1 MNITQCPKCG
11 HQRGPLDDP
20 EIPDIQCPA
29 CGIYY
34 FKYLNQKSRLPT
46 PQVSPPTAPAGSKNR
61 ISITAAQ
68 AKTEAGAQLLKL
80 CQEVTGDG
88 QLSDEEIA
96 AIRHWLVENST
107 VELPA
112 VAFLSAAVSD
122 YFNPDSSNFCYRK
135 PLYSAIEA
143 VLPVS
148 ERKQATDKR
157 REIEAAEKNRVRE
170 EKKQQAQQEK
180 RRKKEAR
187 ERNRPILHA
196 NFMTA
201 GCKYENRQDIIDR
214 YVDIGDPAVLT
225 RDKANQFSP
234 FAVKVMTQS
243 GRQIGFVPEVYAED
257 IAQALDENA
266 KYDAIFTKILGYDFS
281 IPVVDVKF
289 FRQDA
294 DKGGKPVH
302 QPPKKTFLAGYI
314 ALGLA
319 ALIIINMID
328 AKQNAADNAKTYA
341 DRLAQQDADCKKN
354 LKCSAEKNISAV
366 AGPCGRAVF
375 KLSKYQAEWTNA
387 TTEPRLS
394 RYRWHD
400 QARGT
405 ITFIGDKIK
414 FQTDFGA
421 WQNIIYECDF
431 DPKFNKIFA
440 VRAAPGRI

>member
-20 EIPDIQCPA
+20 EIPDTQCPA

-80 CQEVTGDG
+80 CQEVTGD
-88 QLSDEEIA
+88 A
-96 AIRHWLVENST
+96 
-107 VELPA
+107 
-112 VAFLSAAVSD
+112 
-122 YFNPDSSNFCYRK
+122 
-135 PLYSAIEA
+135 
-143 VLPVS
+143 
-148 ERKQATDKR
+148 
-157 REIEAAEKNRVRE
+157 
-170 EKKQQAQQEK
+170 
-180 RRKKEAR
+180 
-187 ERNRPILHA
+187 
-196 NFMTA
+196 
-201 GCKYENRQDIIDR
+201 
-214 YVDIGDPAVLT
+214 
-225 RDKANQFSP
+225 
-234 FAVKVMTQS
+234 
-243 GRQIGFVPEVYAED
+243 
-257 IAQALDENA
+257 
-266 KYDAIFTKILGYDFS
+266 
-281 IPVVDVKF
+281 
-289 FRQDA
+289 
-294 DKGGKPVH
+294 H
-302 QPPKKTFLAGYI
+302 QPPKKTSLSGYI

-328 AKQNAADNAKTYA
+328 AKQNAAENAKTYA

-414 FQTDFGA
+414 FQTNFGA

-431 DPKFNKIFA
+431 DPESNKIFA
-440 VRAAPGRI
+440 VRAVPGRI